1 MNKLAAIALK
11 HKALKYGIPPN
22 QGWITRQQAARQL
35 GQPERNVHD
44 LLRDAIEARDIE
56 TKKFSDWDAATMR
69 PVQVTCYRII
79 EPGTPK
85 PAKSSPA
92 SAETIPGIPDDLLPK
107 VREKILAHPHKTASA
122 IKDLFSTNNRTR
134 LSVKAIRGLLDKHPQ
149 NRR

>member
-85 PAKSSPA
+85 PAKSSPKDELTEA
-92 SAETIPGIPDDLLPK
+92 ILRTAARHPGKTPGLLRDTLPK
-107 VREKILAHPHKTASA
+107 RLRKLTSAAQIAAILG
-122 IKDLFSTNNRTR
+122 
-134 LSVKAIRGLLDKHPQ
+134 KA
-149 NRR
+149 

>member
-11 HKALKYGIPPN
+11 HKALKYVIPPN

-35 GQPERNVHD
+35 GQPERKVHD

-56 TKKFSDWDAATMR
+56 TKKFCDWDAATMR

-85 PAKSSPA
+85 SSPA
-92 SAETIPGIPDDLLPK
+92 SAETIPGIPDDLLPR

-134 LSVKAIRGLLDKHPQ
+134 LSVKAIRGLLDKHPH

>member
-1 MNKLAAIALK
+1 
-11 HKALKYGIPPN
+11 
-22 QGWITRQQAARQL
+22 
-35 GQPERNVHD
+35 
-44 LLRDAIEARDIE
+44 
-56 TKKFSDWDAATMR
+56 
-69 PVQVTCYRII
+69 VQVTCYRII